1 MRVVIIGS
9 NGFIGTNLLR
19 LLWERD
25 VETVCCD
32 YRKPVQKLAG
42 VSYCVIAPEDVESY
56 RNLLKPGDCVVIL
69 KWKGVPATSYAEGKE
84 SAEHNVIGTM
94 LLLDICRECR
104 VGKIIF
110 ASSGGAV
117 YGNVTELPIKESI
130 QPRPISLY
138 GVQKLMVEDY
148 VQYVAV
154 KSGIASII
162 LRISNPYGPFQVPF
176 NGQGIIATYLA
187 ANLLDREVEVWGDG
201 NSLRDYIYIE
211 DAAECIYQCAAGHVE
226 DGIYNVGSG
235 RGTSIFEICDVIEV
249 VTGKEMKKIL
259 KPASDIQVEDNVL
272 DCTRIKRQVSWDCK
286 LGLREGIEKMQSSW
300 NGRDFSHG
308 YL

>member
-1 MRVVIIGS
+1 MRIVIIGS

-19 LLWERD
+19 LLWERK
-25 VETVCCD
+25 VEAVCCD
-32 YRKPVQKLAG
+32 YREPVQKLAG

-69 KWKGVPATSYAEGKE
+69 KWKGVPITSYAEGKE

-94 LLLDICRECR
+94 LLLDICIECR

-117 YGNVTELPIKESI
+117 YGNVTELPIKESV

-211 DAAECIYQCAAGHVE
+211 DAAECIYQCAAGYVE
-226 DGIYNVGSG
+226 NGIYNVGSG
-235 RGTSIFEICDVIEV
+235 RGTSIFEICDVIEA

-259 KPASDIQVEDNVL
+259 KPASDIQVKDNVL
-272 DCTRIKRQVSWDCK
+272 DCARIKRQVSWDCK
-286 LGLREGIEKMQSSW
+286 LGLREGIEKMRSAW